1 MVMARNSKALRPCPA
16 DDENMRTMSGSKR
29 KEKLALLAKGLSH
42 PARVEIVRMLAN
54 KPPDCRCICGNI
66 VKALPLAQSSVSQHL
81 NVLKE
86 TGWVTSETRG
96 TTVCYC
102 LVDGILEFYQ
112 NLMKR
117 IIINN

>member
-1 MVMARNSKALRPCPA
+1 MARNSKALRPCPT
-16 DDENMRTMSGSKR
+16 DDDNLRTMSGSKR

-54 KPPDCRCICGNI
+54 NPPDCRCICGNI

-81 NVLKE
+81 KVLKE
-86 TGWVTSETRG
+86 TGWVTSETSG

-102 LVDGILEFYQ
+102 LVDDILEFYQ